1 MTKVL
6 CIWYAKNRSGGAV
19 QEAEQLFIKKTLKGC
34 HPIYET
40 LQKYPHPNLPKLYE
54 VAVSE
59 DSTVVIEEYI
69 EGKLPDVLDLSKE
82 QFLNVV
88 RSLCSVLEFI
98 HEKGI
103 IHRDIKPSN
112 IILTEDGHVY
122 LIDFDAARMPKE
134 EVEKDTKLLGT
145 RGYAPPEQYGFA
157 QTDERADI
165 YALGVTLNQIIGEKN
180 QYPRYKKIIRKCM
193 NLDPDKRYQSIKQVK
208 RAFFHTKETILCC
221 AAVLLVLVLAGYGIM
236 RMSALR
242 GGTQPSHDV
251 KSSNAGESN
260 VGAENAGLDNA
271 GENNGL
277 TVLPVPQDVHWDGDT
292 GTATWQNV
300 PESGVGDEVQ
310 FYLRV
315 YKRDTPTPP
324 DVEDND
330 YFFEDKIRM
339 GGTFRDLEY
348 QSENVAKEFTE
359 NGFYYF
365 SVAAVG
371 DGIHYTDSAYAMS
384 DAFEYTGESAP
395 SLPLPE
401 GLEWRVYSVDD
412 AYKYYATWS
421 NLDDYEDRDSFNV
434 TVYNE
439 AGEYVMNNVWF
450 KEQIV
455 EWGYGG
461 IHIRAELLIP
471 GENKQYRFTVQAYSS
486 RPNEYSSSPMPDPA
500 PEEYYSPWLLM
511 R

>member
-1 MTKVL
+1 MVVIMEYEEIKLLKQSDKSTVYLVRQKPL
-6 CIWYAKNRSGGAV
+6 GGV
-19 QEAEQLFIKKTLKGC
+19 NQEAEQLFIKKTLKGR
-34 HPIYET
+34 HPIYEI

-54 VAVSE
+54 VSVLE
-59 DSTVVIEEYI
+59 DSTVVMEEYI

-98 HEKGI
+98 HGKGI

-145 RGYAPPEQYGFA
+145 RGFAPPEQYGFA
-157 QTDERADI
+157 QTDERTDI
-165 YALGVTLNQIIGEKN
+165 YALGVTLNQIMGEKN
-180 QYPRYKKIIRKCM
+180 RNPRYKKIIRKCM
-193 NLDPDKRYQSIKQVK
+193 NLDPDKRYQSVKQVK
-208 RAFFHTKETILCC
+208 RAFFHTKETVLCG
-221 AAVLLVLVLAGYGIM
+221 AAVLLVLALAGYGIM
-236 RMSALR
+236 RMAALR
-242 GGTQPSHDV
+242 GGTPPFY
-251 KSSNAGESN
+251 NAG
-260 VGAENAGLDNA
+260 AE
-271 GENNGL
+271 NGL

-292 GTATWQNV
+292 GNATWQNV

-310 FYLRV
+310 FYIRV
-315 YKRDTPTPP
+315 YRRDISTSP
-324 DVEDND
+324 DVEDDD

-339 GGTFRDLEY
+339 GSTFRDLEY
-348 QSENVAKEFTE
+348 LSENMAKEFTE

-395 SLPLPE
+395 PLPLPE
-401 GLEWRVYSVDD
+401 GLEWKMYNEDNDYTS
-412 AYKYYATWS
+412 YATWS
-421 NLDDYEDRDSFNV
+421 NLDDYEDKDSFNV

-439 AGEYVMNNVWF
+439 AGEYVTNNIWS
-450 KEQIV
+450 KEQVV
-455 EWGYGG
+455 ERGYGG
-461 IHIRAELLIP
+461 IVIRPYLLIP
-471 GENKQYRFTVQAYSS
+471 GENKRYRFTVQAYSS
-486 RPNEYSSSPMPDPA
+486 RPNEYSSSPMPDPV
-500 PEEYYSPWLLM
+500 PEEYYSPWLLVK
-511 R
+511 